1 MTTLV
6 QIDPQAAHVL
16 DVHTQAES
24 QINPTIAAAQEAGDI
39 KVVAVTR
46 MQEAFKSLGKA
57 EDSVSKGLLADAV
70 QSIIPVLGLP
80 EKIRPKYTVIAD
92 LINAAMGRFVVSMH
106 QVRLPDGELKM
117 REPKGKV
124 KNAYRQQATPYV
136 KLARWEAGMWTKPE
150 KNHRLRNPQ
159 QVVEITYHGE
169 KYTSPVSALK
179 GGVPYMTAYRL
190 FNNLI
195 SPTFTDFAKIP
206 SSKSIEAG
214 KKQAAKIKVVT
225 RVKDDD
231 GNIVKASDKAAGNQ
245 SLTVGIILGLLDEA
259 PEFTPSNASK
269 LAAALILK
277 TPKSEPTPA
286 PAPAT
291 V

>member
-1 MTTLV
+1 MKDGNTLV

-16 DVHTQAES
+16 DVKTQAQS
-24 QINPTIAAAQEAGDI
+24 QINPTIALAQEAGDI
-39 KVVAVTR
+39 KVVAVTK
-46 MQEAFKSLGKA
+46 MQEAFKALGKA
-57 EDSVSKGLLADAV
+57 EDSVSKSLLADAV

-92 LINAAMGRFVVSMH
+92 LINSAMGRYVANMT
-106 QVRLPDGELKM
+106 QVRLPDGELQM

-150 KNHRLRNPQ
+150 KNHRARNPQ
-159 QVVEITYHGE
+159 QAVEITYHGE

-190 FNNLI
+190 FNNVI
-195 SPTFTDFAKIP
+195 SPTFVDFAKIP
-206 SSKSIEAG
+206 ASKSIEAG
-214 KKQAAKIKVVT
+214 KKQATRIKVVT

-231 GNIVKASDKAAGNQ
+231 GKLVKASDKAAGNQ
-245 SLTVGIILGLLDEA
+245 SLTVGVILGLLDES
-259 PEFTPSNASK
+259 PELTTKNV
-269 LAAALILK
+269 AAIQDALNK
-277 TPKSEPTPA
+277 KSPA
-286 PAPAT
+286 PQAAPTA
-291 V
+291 